1 MSMSPFRLLQVP
13 SDAPGKVYL
22 HSMPGRYENWAD
34 FIGATT
40 AARIS
45 DIVCLTAINEIAEKS
60 PSYEKA
66 LRDAF
71 PYTTHCFPIP
81 DFGAPEDGN
90 EFFLFIASVAK
101 IVREGR
107 HILIHCGAGFGRT
120 GMVASCLLLA
130 LGCSIDEAQD
140 AVTSA
145 GSDPETREQRS
156 FMRSVASQITK

>member
-1 MSMSPFRLLQVP
+1 MSTSFFRLLQVP

-22 HSMPGRYENWAD
+22 HSMPGRHENWED
-34 FIGATT
+34 FVRAATAT
-40 AARIS
+40 RIS

-60 PSYEKA
+60 PTYEKA
-66 LRDAF
+66 LQNDF

-81 DFGAPEDGN
+81 DFGVPERRN

-107 HILIHCGAGFGRT
+107 HILIHCGAGIGRT

-130 LGCSIDEAQD
+130 LGCRIDEARH
-140 AVTSA
+140 AVASA
-145 GSDPETREQRS
+145 GSGPETSEQRNFVKS
-156 FMRSVASQITK
+156 LILQMTE